1 VVDGKNEAAEIGF
14 ARDDDRPEFAAL
26 EDQLIEW
33 VISKAKVTDKPASFA
48 ELTGF
53 GKTPQ

>member
-1 VVDGKNEAAEIGF
+1 MRQIES
-14 ARDDDRPEFAAL
+14 AAL

-33 VISKAKVTDKPASFA
+33 VVSKAKVTDKPASFA

-53 GKTPQ
+53 GKTQQ